1 MDFERFGIQS
11 RPSRLDEARARL
23 WEMPVPTTREQY
35 LERKDLKREIDT
47 MAKEDYMNTH
57 KAGYAAIMKLRGQT
71 REEIE

>member
-1 MDFERFGIQS
+1 MDLERFGVQS
-11 RPSRLDEARARL
+11 RPGRLEEASARL
-23 WEMPVPTTREQY
+23 WETPFPVTREQY

-47 MAKEDYMNTH
+47 MVKEDYMNTR

>member
-1 MDFERFGIQS
+1 MDLERFGIQS
-11 RPSRLDEARARL
+11 RPGRLDEARSRL

>member
-1 MDFERFGIQS
+1 MDMERFGVQS
-11 RPSRLDEARARL
+11 RLSRLEEARARL
-23 WEMPVPTTREQY
+23 WEIPVPTTRDQY

>member
-1 MDFERFGIQS
+1 MDIERLGIQS
-11 RPSRLDEARARL
+11 RPGSLDEARVRL
-23 WEMPVPTTREQY
+23 WEMSVPTTREQY

-47 MAKEDYMNTH
+47 MEKEDYMNTH